1 MPRETTPPKITREIK
16 RLCRKIAPKSKLLVV
31 PVKAA
36 PDALL
41 NECFPNVKS
50 MIEHHGG
57 EMVSGWT
64 IWQWANILIE
74 AEAHAIW
81 KNPNGEL
88 IDITPHD
95 DGETN
100 IFFLPD
106 DNVTYEGMR
115 IPAHR
120 MALTNSSLVKEFI
133 HLMEKQD
140 AISCSTKGKYV
151 SIPFELDMR
160 LRDLKIRFNTEVTRN
175 KLCPCGSGLRYKN
188 CCGAYI

>member
-1 MPRETTPPKITREIK
+1 MPRETTPPKITHEIK

-50 MIEHHGG
+50 M
-57 EMVSGWT
+57 
-64 IWQWANILIE
+64 IE

-140 AISCSTKGKYV
+140 AISCSTKSKYV